1 MLTYSYKITNR
12 RAVRKEETDM
22 NNDLHEMYLK
32 LIEMGATPED
42 IEELYKIALETA
54 DQIINQ

>member
-1 MLTYSYKITNR
+1 
-12 RAVRKEETDM
+12 M

-32 LIEMGATPED
+32 LIEMGATSED
-42 IEELYKIALETA
+42 ITKLYKIALETA

>member
-1 MLTYSYKITNR
+1 
-12 RAVRKEETDM
+12 M

-42 IEELYKIALETA
+42 IAKLYKIALETA